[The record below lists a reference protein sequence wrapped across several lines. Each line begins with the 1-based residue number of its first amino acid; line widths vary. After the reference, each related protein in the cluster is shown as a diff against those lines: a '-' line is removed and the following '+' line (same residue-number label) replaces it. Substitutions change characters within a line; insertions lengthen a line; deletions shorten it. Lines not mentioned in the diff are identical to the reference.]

1 MLEKK
6 LLSMVALVATA
17 CGCSGKPDP
26 CTLRGAS
33 GATTGTVTRAGKS
46 VDIQDTHGIV
56 EGGSVEATSIAVGM
70 HDALEDSTDA
80 SGDLLWQTPFEL
92 GSFSIAIRFPVTV
105 GASISVASEPLTNL
119 SSWDF
124 RPAGE
129 LTGGAGAATRLQI
142 GDALDFFASTAASGT
157 IEIVDNDPLVLNV
170 ICDYQDSKAGE
181 TVTLHAKVTLEATE
195 EHDPNCN

>member
-46 VDIQDTHGIV
+46 VDIQD
-56 EGGSVEATSIAVGM
+56 M
-70 HDALEDSTDA
+70 HDAREDSTDA